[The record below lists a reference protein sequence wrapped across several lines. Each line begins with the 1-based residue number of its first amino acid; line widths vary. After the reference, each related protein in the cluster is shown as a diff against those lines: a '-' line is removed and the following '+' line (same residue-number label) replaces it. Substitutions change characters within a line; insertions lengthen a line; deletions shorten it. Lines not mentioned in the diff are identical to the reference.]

1 MRSYSKSA
9 AFKAPALLLGVL
21 LAAAAPADLVRLKN
35 GNTLEG
41 LVQFEN
47 DAEIVLE
54 VGFGTLTL
62 PKASVAAIERATAA
76 AAQALQ
82 KTWQRQ
88 NILHERY
95 TPAGWADVQ
104 QELLTLQGRHGATL
118 QAYRRLAELQQKI
131 KREEQELR
139 QVQDQEIALNKQLSL
154 SPGTNRGTVKT
165 YNDSVAKLHGL
176 HASILESYENTERN
190 LADVDQCRRELAS
203 YTAAVMLFAERF
215 KARKQQVAGAED
227 PEAVAAFLAA
237 VEAQLGVYLAEIKQ
251 VRLPFQRDKNRV
263 EVTAKLNGAVEGRL
277 VVDTGSSTLCISE
290 ALAQKLHLARNTAE
304 VQTTLADGSTR
315 KARAVLLDSVEVEGV
330 RVDHVVTLIMPQ
342 SPAPGVDG
350 LLGMSF
356 LMECNVRMDPASGA
370 LSLQRFAP
378 P

>member
-1 MRSYSKSA
+1 MRRYSKSA
-9 AFKAPALLLGVL
+9 AFKTPALLLGVL

-41 LVQFEN
+41 VVKSES
-47 DAEIVLE
+47 DTEVVLE
-54 VGFGTLTL
+54 VGFGTMTL
-62 PKASVAAIERATAA
+62 PKASVAAIERATAP

-82 KTWQRQ
+82 KTWQQ
-88 NILHERY
+88 KNILHERY
-95 TPAGWADVQ
+95 TPAGWADMQ
-104 QELLTLQGRHGATL
+104 QELLTLQGRHGAAL
-118 QAYRRLAELQQKI
+118 QAYRRLTDLQQKI
-131 KREEQELR
+131 KRAEQELR
-139 QVQDQEIALNKQLSL
+139 QAEDQEIALNKQLSR
-154 SPGTNRGTVKT
+154 SPGTNRGAVKT

-176 HASILESYENTERN
+176 HANVLELYNNTEKQ
-190 LADVDQCRRELAS
+190 LTDLDQCRRDLAS
-203 YTAAVMLFAERF
+203 YTAAVMAFAERF
-215 KARKQQVAGAED
+215 KGRKQQAAGAED
-227 PEAVAAFLAA
+227 PQAVAAFLAA
-237 VEAQLGVYLAEIKQ
+237 VEAQLGAYLAEIKQ

-277 VVDTGSSTLCISE
+277 VVDTGASALCISE

-315 KARAVLLDSVEVEGV
+315 KARAVLLDSVEIEGV

-356 LMECNVRMDPASGA
+356 LMECNIRMDPASGG